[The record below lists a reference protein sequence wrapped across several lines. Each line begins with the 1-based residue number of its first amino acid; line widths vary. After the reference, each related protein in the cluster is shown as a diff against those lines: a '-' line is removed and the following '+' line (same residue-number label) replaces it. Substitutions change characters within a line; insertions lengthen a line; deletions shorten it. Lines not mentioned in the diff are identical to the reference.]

1 MVGVEAPVDDRPEE
15 LDHSRPHVVQE
26 AIGLSEGLARV
37 QSIEETLITR
47 VGGSCSDTG
56 ADAFVRRPSLR
67 APFEP
72 LPRGVGTVER
82 NVMAVLVPCDIL
94 GLESTGGVAGHDE
107 LVVAVAPKRA
117 TA

>member
-1 MVGVEAPVDDRPEE
+1 MRRSELHSLGRCAEGRSGKAPSTARPRPPHGLEGVWVGVEAPVDDRPEE

-56 ADAFVRRPSLR
+56 ADASYDAHRLGPHSS
-67 APFEP
+67 PFH
-72 LPRGVGTVER
+72 GVLER
-82 NVMAVLVPCDIL
+82 LN
-94 GLESTGGVAGHDE
+94 
-107 LVVAVAPKRA
+107 A
-117 TA
+117 T